1 MAVYVDEA
9 VWQRRGRA
17 WCHLVADSSEELE
30 EFAARLGLRRAWLQS
45 KPGRPW
51 KDHYDLPG
59 WARAEAVR
67 LGARELTMREMGA
80 HLARRRAAFREEVR
94 AGDGTPE
101 RWQPPPQ
108 RSTTT

>member
-59 WARAEAVR
+59 WARSEAVR

-80 HLARRRAAFREEVR
+80 HLARRRAAFREEVG
-94 AGDGTPE
+94 A
-101 RWQPPPQ
+101 
-108 RSTTT
+108 

>member
-30 EFAARLGLRRAWLQS
+30 EFAARLGLRRAWLQT

-51 KDHYDLPG
+51 RDHYDLPG

-80 HLARRRAAFREEVR
+80 HLARRRAAFRKELG
-94 AGDGTPE
+94 AGAGTTG
-101 RWQPPPQ
+101 RWQRRPQ
-108 RSTTT
+108 RSSAT